1 MKCSGDSTEA
11 TAPPRPVTQ
20 AEKIGNKPKTV
31 ALTMETDS
39 RLWYNIMKKFEERL
53 FFKEYQL
60 K

>member
-1 MKCSGDSTEA
+1 MRSDDSAEA
-11 TAPPRPVTQ
+11 AAPPRPVTQ

-39 RLWYNIMKKFEERL
+39 GLWYNIMKKFEERL

>member
-1 MKCSGDSTEA
+1 MKCSDDSTEA
-11 TAPPRPVTQ
+11 AAPPRPVAQ
-20 AEKIGNKPKTV
+20 VEKIGNKPKTV

>member
-11 TAPPRPVTQ
+11 AAPPRLVAQ